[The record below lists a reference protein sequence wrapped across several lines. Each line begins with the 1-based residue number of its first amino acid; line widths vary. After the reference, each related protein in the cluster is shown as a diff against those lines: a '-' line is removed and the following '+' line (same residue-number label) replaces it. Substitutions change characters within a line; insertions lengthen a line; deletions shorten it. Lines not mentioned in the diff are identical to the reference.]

1 LENKQILEASIDNYL
16 AQLATQAAEEARS
29 PRLRTPAPATDID
42 GFFRLVGQAL
52 KRQQEIDGAKKEIF
66 YTEEF
71 PEKDDNINGEVITY
85 SVVSRLPG
93 TFERKN
99 VGAAMNEGNIR
110 QRRKIF
116 REATIDPDHPG
127 SRIYTYGQWFDNR
140 VEFDIIAQ
148 TNKTANQRAIWFED
162 FMDSWTWFFEAN
174 GIASLRYEGRG
185 ADSVVTPENK
195 KIAIRPMIYYVHT
208 EKVTVV
214 REHTLRSLIVASS
227 LS

>member
-1 LENKQILEASIDNYL
+1 MENKQILEASIDNYL
-16 AQLATQAAEEARS
+16 AQLTSQAAEEARS
-29 PRLRTPAPATDID
+29 PRLRSPLPATDID

-93 TFERKN
+93 TYERKT

-110 QRRKIF
+110 QRRKML
-116 REATIDPDHPG
+116 RESIIDPDHPG
-127 SRIYTYGQWFDNR
+127 SNIYTFGQWFDNR

-148 TNKTANQRAIWFED
+148 NNKTANQRALWFED
-162 FMDSWTWFFEAN
+162 FIDSWTWFFEAN
-174 GIASLRYEGRG
+174 GVNHIRYEGRG
-185 ADSVVTPENK
+185 ADAVITPENK
-195 KIAIRPMIYYVHT
+195 KIVIRPLIYYVHT